1 MPIVL
6 SCGWDHKSFDGGK
19 EVEEPRNALTVHRAF
34 CNAGEVINAV
44 T

>member
-19 EVEEPRNALTVHRAF
+19 EVKGQLELPKKCL
-34 CNAGEVINAV
+34 
-44 T
+44 